1 MALAEADVAA
11 EDELMRRALA
21 IWQETGDAAGTAR
34 GLFGM
39 SMVFQVLSRDL
50 GLGFFLVREGG
61 CRGAQ

>member
-1 MALAEADVAA
+1 MTFPPGGPARALCVAADEALAG
-11 EDELMRRALA
+11 
-21 IWQETGDAAGTAR
+21 TGDAAGTAR

-39 SMVFQVLSRDL
+39 SLVFQVLSRDL